1 MPDIQRMQMAES
13 ERTLVRP
20 SAMTTWLASLRSLLT
35 SVLRFARSSALGA
48 AAVGLLTALAAVAI
62 FADLLAPYD
71 PLKLNFAFIRQP
83 PSEDFYLG
91 TDFIGRDLL
100 SRIIFGSR
108 ITLMVAGTAIAAGG
122 TLGFV
127 WGVVTG
133 YFGGRFDLISQRVLD
148 VLMAF
153 PTVIL
158 ALLLLAAIGA
168 GLDTVILAIAVVSVP
183 NFTRVIRSVALSVRE
198 MSYVDAAHAM
208 GVSPARIMAR
218 HVAPQC
224 IAPLLVVVSA
234 ALGGAIF
241 AEAALSFLGMGIPP
255 PTPTWGNMLGGVLS
269 DLYKPPWWLV
279 IFPGV
284 AITMTVLAFNLLG
297 DALRDYLD
305 PRLRGRLE

>member
-1 MPDIQRMQMAES
+1 MAES

-83 PSEDFYLG
+83 PSGDFYLG